1 MFNEANVLYKNMR
14 LHGRVTPVTERQL
27 KEQILKNQSEY
38 LQFPLKRE
46 KIVIVNS
53 IRTIQMAALSL
64 KVSLDKDFP
73 LICTASAGAGAGVKR
88 MQTAAYKCV
97 VGLDAEWEISMYD
110 QSKQKLG
117 ASILQVRYLLT
128 YLATFWIYFFH
139 GVYVWL
145 CFLFR
150 FQVWIKYLY

>member
-14 LHGRVTPVTERQL
+14 LHGLVTPVTERQL
-27 KEQILKNQSEY
+27 KEQILKNESEY
-38 LQFPLKRE
+38 LQFPLKQE

-73 LICTASAGAGAGVKR
+73 LICTAGAGAGVKR
-88 MQTAAYKCV
+88 METAAYKCV

-117 ASILQVRYLLT
+117 ASILQV
-128 YLATFWIYFFH
+128 
-139 GVYVWL
+139 
-145 CFLFR
+145 
-150 FQVWIKYLY
+150 